1 MTRASTSAANFGL
14 LLVALVLMLHSV
26 VGELIPTQVRHHLS
40 PREYRIDNCVNK
52 LTPENEKYKLRC
64 GPGSDP
70 KHTCFTHWAGDLTSA
85 QACPRLE
92 PFGIPDKI
100 LVRDDSM
107 KIFTIDKPGDPFR
120 INYPNQGG
128 VQFFYD
134 NFDPKT
140 GCKDITVTRGHDKA
154 WRLWISDQ
162 DGKKKGLDTGTK
174 KRSTARLCTKW
185 IYIFIKRDG

>member
-1 MTRASTSAANFGL
+1 MHASSLRLVREVCKPDTCLRTRAEGWAHKYRSPKTYFESSPALSTRLRQPSRPSRFRQPSIKMTRASTSAANFGL

-70 KHTCFTHWAGDLTSA
+70 KHTCFFHWAGDLTSA

-92 PFGIPDKI
+92 PFGNPDKI

-107 KIFTIDKPGDPFR
+107 KSKLFHLQP
-120 INYPNQGG
+120 
-128 VQFFYD
+128 
-134 NFDPKT
+134 
-140 GCKDITVTRGHDKA
+140 
-154 WRLWISDQ
+154 
-162 DGKKKGLDTGTK
+162 
-174 KRSTARLCTKW
+174 
-185 IYIFIKRDG
+185 